1 MVGSI
6 KDRVAIIGMGCTQFG
21 ELWDKSRV
29 DLIVDATL
37 EAYKDA
43 GVEQKDIQAAWFGNY
58 YDTTGLTGQALA
70 GPLRLQYIPVTR
82 VENACATASD
92 ALRNASY
99 AVAAG
104 IYDLVLVVGAEKIKD
119 QGLSGLAV
127 RNLDT
132 NGLMFSM
139 TMPGMFSMLATRYFD
154 HYKISPEDGKHM
166 LAHVSWKSHKNGV
179 LSPKAHFR
187 KEVSMD
193 QIIKAPIIAWPLGL
207 FDCCGVSDGCAAAII
222 VPAKDAKKYRN
233 DPVYIKAAQMGV
245 APADGSA
252 STKYDYLHVESTVRA
267 ANAAYIEAG
276 VKNPREE
283 IGMAEVHDCFSITEA
298 VIMEDLQFSKR
309 GHMRDDIE
317 SGFFD
322 LDGGLPVQPDG
333 GLKCFGHPIG
343 ASGLRMIYEMY
354 KQLQGK
360 ADKRQLKNP
369 KLGLTQ
375 NLGGQPP
382 HCTIFCGIFGRELG

>member
-29 DLIVDATL
+29 DLIVDATQ

-58 YDTTGLTGQALA
+58 YDSTGLTGQALA

-127 RNLDT
+127 RNLDF

-154 HYKISPEDGKHM
+154 HYNIKPEDGKHM
-166 LAHVSWKSHKNGV
+166 LAHVSWKSHKNGA

-222 VPAKDAKKYRN
+222 VPAKDAKKYRP
-233 DPVYIKAAQMGV
+233 DPVYIKAAQMSV

-276 VKNPREE
+276 IKNPREE
-283 IGMAEVHDCFSITEA
+283 ISMAEVHDCFSITEA

-322 LDGGLPVQPDG
+322 LDGKLPVQPDG

-360 ADKRQLKNP
+360 ADKRQIKNLN
-369 KLGLTQ
+369 LGLTQ